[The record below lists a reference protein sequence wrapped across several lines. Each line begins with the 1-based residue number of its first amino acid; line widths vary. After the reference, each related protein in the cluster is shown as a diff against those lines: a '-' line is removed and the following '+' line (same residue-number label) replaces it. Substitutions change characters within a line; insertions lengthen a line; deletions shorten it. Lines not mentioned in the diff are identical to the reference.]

1 MGTKYINN
9 ARFTIFYNI
18 NMDKFLT
25 KENIVIAVAIFIMI
39 IQSNYFATKLDLAQL
54 KNEMLQMKIELKK
67 YADEGDREL
76 LHNLDTKYQLI
87 LNELHKMNK

>member
-1 MGTKYINN
+1 ME
-9 ARFTIFYNI
+9 
-18 NMDKFLT
+18 KFIT
-25 KENIVIAVAIFIMI
+25 KENVVIAVAIFIMI

>member
-1 MGTKYINN
+1 ME
-9 ARFTIFYNI
+9 
-18 NMDKFLT
+18 KFLT

>member
-1 MGTKYINN
+1 
-9 ARFTIFYNI
+9 
-18 NMDKFLT
+18 MDKFLT

-39 IQSNYFATKLDLAQL
+39 IQSNYFATKLDLACL
-54 KNEMLQMKIELKK
+54 RNEMLQMKIELKK

>member
-1 MGTKYINN
+1 MEK
-9 ARFTIFYNI
+9 IFS
-18 NMDKFLT
+18 
-25 KENIVIAVAIFIMI
+25 KENIVIAAAVFAMI

-54 KNEMLQMKIELKK
+54 KNEMLMMKIELKK

-87 LNELHKMNK
+87 LTKLDKLHS

>member
-1 MGTKYINN
+1 MEV
-9 ARFTIFYNI
+9 
-18 NMDKFLT
+18 MDKFLT

-39 IQSNYFATKLDLAQL
+39 VQSNYFATKLDLAQL